1 MTSKTYDSGNDTCR
15 SPGTQLPVIGTAVED
30 TTRKQSR
37 RKSKRSKR
45 RTSKSNH
52 ETRGTTE
59 TENASTLLEFSS
71 SPSARR
77 YSSSSSK
84 KKETA
89 ARIRHEI
96 LGSRKASVPLTILMD
111 AKASPVVKQQKPD
124 AKVNKLSTF
133 NLQRH
138 KFYGEEYREED
149 ASISSFE
156 VPLQDSE
163 SSLTNTSDTR
173 RWHLS
178 HALAAADLNGSCS
191 SNLSSGTASS
201 RLSASSAVNRGEMR
215 SMVESIRRDK
225 ERLERRNSERVQQR
239 RDMENERES
248 IAFKWEVQ
256 NSLRKLERRNSEL
269 EKLHR
274 DLEDKREST
283 LFKWEVTNSLR
294 NLASKSA

>member
-1 MTSKTYDSGNDTCR
+1 MTSKTYGSGNDTCR
-15 SPGTQLPVIGTAVED
+15 SPGTQLPAIGVSTAID
-30 TTRKQSR
+30 ATRKQSR

-45 RTSKSNH
+45 RTSKSSH
-52 ETRGTTE
+52 ETRGTSE
-59 TENASTLLEFSS
+59 TEKTPTLLELSS

-84 KKETA
+84 KKETD

-96 LGSRKASVPLTILMD
+96 LGSRRTSIPLTILKD
-111 AKASPVVKQQKPD
+111 AKATTVKLQKPD
-124 AKVNKLSTF
+124 AEVSKLSTS

-138 KFYGEEYREED
+138 NFYGEEYKGGD
-149 ASISSFE
+149 DSISSFE

-163 SSLTNTSDTR
+163 SSLTNTSDK

-191 SNLSSGTASS
+191 SILSSGTASS

-215 SMVESIRRDK
+215 SMVESIRRDR
-225 ERLERRNSERVQQR
+225 ERLERRNSERVQQC
-239 RDMENERES
+239 RDMENEREA
-248 IAFKWEVQ
+248 IAFKWEVK

-294 NLASKSA
+294 NLTSKSA